1 MKKTIVST
9 FLFIIFLIFI
19 SISYLSFFGYETSRF
34 NDLVK
39 SEIKKTNKNINLE
52 FDKISFFLDIKKFS
66 LFVKF
71 ISPELNYK
79 NSIISFNKLRT
90 DIELKSILEK
100 KLEIKRIL
108 LSTKFI
114 ELKNIKSIL
123 KELQIND
130 QDIAKIKSSRLLIKN
145 LELKFND
152 KLELK
157 ENLNIDAVIENT
169 SLDISKNFKII
180 NLNSNISYKNKI
192 FYLKNASFKLDSTEY
207 IKTKFFNGN
216 LIFKEKD
223 KSYDIDLNLKTK
235 QISNLLNIPVL
246 NLSFIQDKI
255 ATIKTSLNVK
265 NNNVILKDLII
276 ESKNNEIIIK
286 NLLFK
291 NYMDFLSFDE
301 IKIKTSLKDK
311 INNNFRIKNEKNKIN
326 IEGKVFDA
334 TNLIKQI
341 NNNKKNVVLKKFT
354 KEIEVNLEK
363 VLQAVNFPIRN
374 LRLIGEINKGNFE
387 KISAKSDF
395 SQSEHL
401 DISLKKKEGSND
413 KFLEIYSDIAVPLLT
428 EYKFFKGLEGGN
440 LYFVSRFNDNL
451 SISELTINNFKLN
464 NAPTF
469 AKILTLADLKGLTDT
484 LKGEGISF
492 DTLSIKYN
500 SNKSIINVEEIFMI
514 GPSVSVLVD
523 GYVEKKSGL
532 VSLRGTLVPAKQLNN
547 LISKIPVIGNILVG
561 KDIGEGIFGLSF
573 KIKGP
578 PTDLKTSV
586 NPVKTL
592 APRFITRAIEA
603 AKKKDLINNNF

>member
-255 ATIKTSLNVK
+255 ATIKTSVKVK

-276 ESKNNEIIIK
+276 ESKNNGIIIK

-341 NNNKKNVVLKKFT
+341 NNNKKNTVFKKFA

-440 LYFVSRFNDNL
+440 LFFVSRFNDNL

-464 NAPTF
+464 NAPTL

-561 KDIGEGIFGLSF
+561 EDIGEGIFGLSF

-603 AKKKDLINNNF
+603 AKKKGSNQ

>member
-1 MKKTIVST
+1 MKKTIIST
-9 FLFIIFLIFI
+9 FLFIIFLIFL

-71 ISPELNYK
+71 INPELNYK

-90 DIELKSILEK
+90 DIELKSVLEK

-157 ENLNIDAVIENT
+157 ENLNIDAVLENT

-180 NLNSNISYKNKI
+180 NLTTNISYKNKI
-192 FYLKNASFKLDSTEY
+192 FYLKNVSFKLDSTQY
-207 IKTKFFNGN
+207 IKTKFFDGN
-216 LIFKEKD
+216 LIFKEQD
-223 KSYDIDLNLKTK
+223 KSYDINLNLKTK

-246 NLSFIQDKI
+246 NLSFIQDEV
-255 ATIKTSLNVK
+255 ATLKTSLKVK
-265 NNNVILKDLII
+265 NTNVTLKDLII

-291 NYMDFLSFDE
+291 NYIDFLSFDE
-301 IKIKTSLKDK
+301 IKIKTSLNDK

-341 NNNKKNVVLKKFT
+341 NNNKKNAVLKKFT

-363 VLQAVNFPIRN
+363 VSQAVNFPLRN

-387 KISAKSDF
+387 RISAKSDF

-451 SISELTINNFKLN
+451 SNSELTINNFKLN
-464 NAPTF
+464 NAPTL

-573 KIKGP
+573 KIKGTP
-578 PTDLKTSV
+578 ADLKTSV

-603 AKKKDLINNNF
+603 AKKKDSNQ

>member
-255 ATIKTSLNVK
+255 ATIKTSLKVK

-603 AKKKDLINNNF
+603 AKKKGSNQ

>member
-255 ATIKTSLNVK
+255 ATIKTSLKVK

-341 NNNKKNVVLKKFT
+341 NNNKKNTVFKKFT

-440 LYFVSRFNDNL
+440 LYFESRFNDNL

-603 AKKKDLINNNF
+603 AKKKGSNQ

>member
-276 ESKNNEIIIK
+276 ESKNNGIIIK

-341 NNNKKNVVLKKFT
+341 NNNKKNTVFKKFT

-603 AKKKDLINNNF
+603 AKKKGSNQ

>member
-39 SEIKKTNKNINLE
+39 SEIKKTNKNINLK

-130 QDIAKIKSSRLLIKN
+130 RDIAKIKSSRLLIKN

-276 ESKNNEIIIK
+276 ESKNNGIIIK

-341 NNNKKNVVLKKFT
+341 NNNKKNTVFKKFT

-464 NAPTF
+464 NAPTL

-603 AKKKDLINNNF
+603 AKKKGSNQ